1 MRKLRILQLIYK
13 KEINMKKYN
22 KPLFE
27 EIIIT
32 SKDVIL
38 SSGIEVNNT
47 NAGFNNPDETL

>member
-1 MRKLRILQLIYK
+1 
-13 KEINMKKYN
+13 MKKYN